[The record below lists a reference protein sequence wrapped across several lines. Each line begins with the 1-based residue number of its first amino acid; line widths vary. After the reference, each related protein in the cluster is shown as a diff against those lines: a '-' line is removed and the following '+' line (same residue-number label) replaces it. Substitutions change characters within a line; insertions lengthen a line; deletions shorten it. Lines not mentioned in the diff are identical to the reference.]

1 MGWQIKTN
9 NKDQWSL
16 FSSITDSNIVTFE
29 KQKDL
34 VNFIALEKVYE
45 GKKKAIEILM
55 TFPNGWTVNDSR
67 IFVGD
72 EGSESRNKHNKYFAW
87 LNSICDCET
96 YEEYYKMIDNKLD
109 ELMK

>member
-45 GKKKAIEILM
+45 GKKKAIETLM
-55 TFPNGWTVNDSR
+55 TFPYGWNVNDER
-67 IFVGD
+67 TVGNYGELTKQYYD
-72 EGSESRNKHNKYFAW
+72 W
-87 LNSICDCET
+87 LNTISSLDT
-96 YEEYYKMIDNKLD
+96 YEEYYKAIDNKLE
-109 ELMK
+109 ELMS

>member
-9 NKDQWSL
+9 KENQWSL
-16 FSSITDSNIVTFE
+16 FSTVTDDNIITFKT
-29 KQKDL
+29 QKEL
-34 VNFIALEKVYE
+34 INFIALEKIYE

-55 TFPNGWTVNDSR
+55 TFPNGWNVNGNR
-67 IFVGD
+67 MFVEDG
-72 EGSESRNKHNKYFAW
+72 ESRNKHDEYFKW

-96 YEEYYKMIDNKLD
+96 YEEYYKMIDNKLE